1 MRAKTLLIGA
11 AAILLVGA
19 SAPALARDAQKVSQT
34 GVDHVLSAEPAA
46 PLEPRTALAAQAK
59 LAFGLVRRLEQAN
72 SGAENNIVVSP
83 ASLAAVLALLDLG
96 ADNRMRTALHR
107 TLGFDRKS
115 ARVAA
120 DHLDGLRTTIARLT
134 AADGENGPLTVAN
147 TIVFDPAAAPYR
159 LALMGLRAAGAVV
172 RVEDLSERDSLQRI
186 NEWVAARTKGL
197 IPTILDEPPRDGGLA
212 ALNALHF
219 KDRWRTPFDPDATG
233 QAPFRTLDGQTIEV
247 PMMHHHEAGKFLF
260 RQDERFVA
268 IDLPY
273 ASGGFSMVVTTT
285 KDKPGRAREFAP
297 VAGWLGGDGFA
308 ESEGELALPRFSLSG
323 RADLLRAVDALGLRR
338 GRISPTALRGLSP
351 VPQAITRVI
360 QRTELRVDE
369 AGTEAAAATAVE
381 TMRSMP
387 VEYVKMVVD
396 KPFVFALRDTNTGM
410 ILLAGYVGNPVTS
423 ARISAGTPQ
432 NS

>member
-1 MRAKTLLIGA
+1 MRAKTLVIGA

-19 SAPALARDAQKVSQT
+19 SAPALARDSQKVSQT

-83 ASLAAVLALLDLG
+83 ASIAAVLALLDLG
-96 ADNRMRTALHR
+96 ADNRLRTAVHR

-115 ARVAA
+115 LRSAA
-120 DHLDGLRTTIARLT
+120 DELDGLRTTIARLT
-134 AADGENGPLTVAN
+134 AADGKNGPLTVAN

-159 LALMGLRAAGAVV
+159 LALMGLRAAGADV
-172 RVEDLSERDSLQRI
+172 RVEDLSKRDTLQRI

-197 IPTILDEPPRDGGLA
+197 IPTILDDDPLNGGLV

-233 QAPFRTLDGQTIEV
+233 QAPFRTLDGGTIEV
-247 PMMHHHEAGKFLF
+247 PMMHRHEPGTFLF

-268 IDLPY
+268 VDLPY
-273 ASGGFSMVVTTT
+273 ASEGFSMVIVTT
-285 KDKPGRAREFAP
+285 KDKPARAKDFTR
-297 VAGWLGGDGFA
+297 VAAWLGGDGFA
-308 ESEGELALPRFSLSG
+308 DSEGELALPRFSLSG
-323 RADLLRAVDALGLRR
+323 SAEVLGALDSLGFRR
-338 GRISPTALRGLSP
+338 GRLSPTALRGLSP
-351 VPQAITRVI
+351 VSQTITRVV
-360 QRTELRVDE
+360 QKTELRVDE

-387 VEYVKMVVD
+387 VEYVKMIVD
-396 KPFVFALRDTNTGM
+396 KPFLFALRDQKTGL
-410 ILLAGYVGNPVTS
+410 ILLMGHVEKPTTQAVATNV
-423 ARISAGTPQ
+423 R
-432 NS
+432 